1 MKYILDCIDMEI
13 CIDYKAGDF
22 AKTIAMRLR
31 AINIL
36 YAHSLFIHSTLTDQ
50 LSHVL
55 SALSHP
61 PRLCPWGV
69 SQRLETE
76 TEDVQ
81 PQLSLTEKIPKIS
94 AY

>member
-36 YAHSLFIHSTLTDQ
+36 YAHSLFIHSTMTDQ

-61 PRLCPWGV
+61 PRLCPWGC
-69 SQRLETE
+69 
-76 TEDVQ
+76 
-81 PQLSLTEKIPKIS
+81 LSEARDRNRGCTAPTFTD
-94 AY
+94 